1 MFNEVSTLVDEV
13 LNDLLTQGVI
23 FTFFGL
29 SIPMNESMTNHDCRQ
44 RVDDV
49 KTAGSRKPWSID
61 GSLLEV
67 LKT

>member
-29 SIPMNESMTNHDCRQ
+29 SIPMNESMTNHDC
-44 RVDDV
+44 
-49 KTAGSRKPWSID
+49 SRKPWSIH